1 LPTLQH
7 GIAKVNP
14 LYKPLE
20 LAPEVLALSEGDFK
34 KVVAGIEPEI
44 IILESER
51 WRIIS
56 FDELKLKLS
65 THDDGGAGTTRNC
78 EKVLQFKGS
87 KGEVYSAKSS
97 YSLSGLGGSLATFE
111 AIPAFFSF
119 ASSGVDPVWMQGAP
133 TTTIGGVP
141 HTANFNCNEK
151 GSVSP
156 EMLMH
161 PLKFVDQVRAA
172 KGQPDVWVM
181 VLLEGVQTHVTA
193 PMLEFFAVN
202 KIICGLRPPRRTSC
216 KTRTWWPFGSSAT
229 TRTRAT
235 TK

>member
-1 LPTLQH
+1 MPTLQH

-78 EKVLQFKGS
+78 E
-87 KGEVYSAKSS
+87 
-97 YSLSGLGGSLATFE
+97 
-111 AIPAFFSF
+111 
-119 ASSGVDPVWMQGAP
+119 
-133 TTTIGGVP
+133 
-141 HTANFNCNEK
+141 
-151 GSVSP
+151 
-156 EMLMH
+156 
-161 PLKFVDQVRAA
+161 
-172 KGQPDVWVM
+172 
-181 VLLEGVQTHVTA
+181 
-193 PMLEFFAVN
+193 
-202 KIICGLRPPRRTSC
+202 
-216 KTRTWWPFGSSAT
+216 
-229 TRTRAT
+229 
-235 TK
+235 

>member
-44 IILESER
+44 IILESKR

-97 YSLSGLGGSLATFE
+97 YFLPGLGGSLATFKT
-111 AIPAFFSF
+111 IPAFFSF

-133 TTTIGGVP
+133 PPPPSAACRTPPTS
-141 HTANFNCNEK
+141 TATK
-151 GSVSP
+151 RGPS
-156 EMLMH
+156 
-161 PLKFVDQVRAA
+161 
-172 KGQPDVWVM
+172 
-181 VLLEGVQTHVTA
+181 
-193 PMLEFFAVN
+193 
-202 KIICGLRPPRRTSC
+202 PPRC
-216 KTRTWWPFGSSAT
+216 
-229 TRTRAT
+229 
-235 TK
+235 

>member
-1 LPTLQH
+1 MPTLQH

-20 LAPEVLALSEGDFK
+20 LTPEVLVLYEGDFK
-34 KVVAGIEPEI
+34 KLVAGIEPEI

-87 KGEVYSAKSS
+87 KGEVSSAKSS
-97 YSLSGLGGSLATFE
+97 YFLPGLGGSLATFKT
-111 AIPAFFSF
+111 IPAFFSF

-133 TTTIGGVP
+133 PPPPSAACRTPPTS
-141 HTANFNCNEK
+141 TATK
-151 GSVSP
+151 RGPS
-156 EMLMH
+156 
-161 PLKFVDQVRAA
+161 
-172 KGQPDVWVM
+172 
-181 VLLEGVQTHVTA
+181 
-193 PMLEFFAVN
+193 
-202 KIICGLRPPRRTSC
+202 PPRC
-216 KTRTWWPFGSSAT
+216 
-229 TRTRAT
+229 
-235 TK
+235 

>member
-1 LPTLQH
+1 
-7 GIAKVNP
+7 VNP

-44 IILESER
+44 IIQESER
-51 WRIIS
+51 WRIMS

-97 YSLSGLGGSLATFE
+97 YFLPGLGGSLATFKT
-111 AIPAFFSF
+111 IPAFFSF

-133 TTTIGGVP
+133 PPPPSAACRTPPTS
-141 HTANFNCNEK
+141 TATK
-151 GSVSP
+151 RGPS
-156 EMLMH
+156 
-161 PLKFVDQVRAA
+161 
-172 KGQPDVWVM
+172 
-181 VLLEGVQTHVTA
+181 
-193 PMLEFFAVN
+193 
-202 KIICGLRPPRRTSC
+202 PPRC
-216 KTRTWWPFGSSAT
+216 
-229 TRTRAT
+229 
-235 TK
+235 

>member
-1 LPTLQH
+1 
-7 GIAKVNP
+7 
-14 LYKPLE
+14 
-20 LAPEVLALSEGDFK
+20 
-34 KVVAGIEPEI
+34 
-44 IILESER
+44 
-51 WRIIS
+51 
-56 FDELKLKLS
+56 
-65 THDDGGAGTTRNC
+65 
-78 EKVLQFKGS
+78 
-87 KGEVYSAKSS
+87 
-97 YSLSGLGGSLATFE
+97 
-111 AIPAFFSF
+111 
-119 ASSGVDPVWMQGAP
+119 M
-133 TTTIGGVP
+133 P

-181 VLLEGVQTHVTA
+181 VLMDGVQTHVTA

>member
-1 LPTLQH
+1 MPTLQH

-51 WRIIS
+51 WRIMS

-65 THDDGGAGTTRNC
+65 SHDDGGAGTTRNC

-97 YSLSGLGGSLATFE
+97 YFLPGLGGSLATFKT
-111 AIPAFFSF
+111 IPAFFSF

-133 TTTIGGVP
+133 PPPPSAACRTPPTS
-141 HTANFNCNEK
+141 TATK
-151 GSVSP
+151 RGPS
-156 EMLMH
+156 
-161 PLKFVDQVRAA
+161 
-172 KGQPDVWVM
+172 
-181 VLLEGVQTHVTA
+181 
-193 PMLEFFAVN
+193 
-202 KIICGLRPPRRTSC
+202 PPRC
-216 KTRTWWPFGSSAT
+216 
-229 TRTRAT
+229 
-235 TK
+235 

>member
-1 LPTLQH
+1 MPTLQH

-20 LAPEVLALSEGDFK
+20 LTPEVLALSEGDFNFFL
-34 KVVAGIEPEI
+34 AGIEPEI

-78 EKVLQFKGS
+78 EKVLQFKDS

-97 YSLSGLGGSLATFE
+97 YFLPGLGGTLATFE

-119 ASSGVDPVWMQGAP
+119 ASSGLDPLWMQGAP
-133 TTTIGGVP
+133 PPPPSAACRTPPTSTTTKRGP
-141 HTANFNCNEK
+141 ST
-151 GSVSP
+151 
-156 EMLMH
+156 
-161 PLKFVDQVRAA
+161 
-172 KGQPDVWVM
+172 
-181 VLLEGVQTHVTA
+181 
-193 PMLEFFAVN
+193 
-202 KIICGLRPPRRTSC
+202 PRC
-216 KTRTWWPFGSSAT
+216 
-229 TRTRAT
+229 
-235 TK
+235 

>member
-20 LAPEVLALSEGDFK
+20 LTPEVLVLYEGDFK
-34 KVVAGIEPEI
+34 KLVAGIEPEI

-51 WRIIS
+51 WRIMS

-87 KGEVYSAKSS
+87 KGEMYSAKSS
-97 YSLSGLGGSLATFE
+97 YSLSGLGSSLATFE

-119 ASSGVDPVWMQGAP
+119 ASSGMDPVWM
-133 TTTIGGVP
+133 TTVGGVP
-141 HTANFNCNEK
+141 HNANLNYNEK
-151 GSVSP
+151 GSAPPP

-161 PLKFVDQVRAA
+161 HL
-172 KGQPDVWVM
+172 
-181 VLLEGVQTHVTA
+181 
-193 PMLEFFAVN
+193 
-202 KIICGLRPPRRTSC
+202 
-216 KTRTWWPFGSSAT
+216 
-229 TRTRAT
+229 
-235 TK
+235 

>member
-34 KVVAGIEPEI
+34 KVVAGIGPEI

-65 THDDGGAGTTRNC
+65 THGDGGAGTTRNC

-97 YSLSGLGGSLATFE
+97 YFLPGLGGSLATFKT
-111 AIPAFFSF
+111 IPAFFSF

-133 TTTIGGVP
+133 PPPPSAACRTPPTS
-141 HTANFNCNEK
+141 TATK
-151 GSVSP
+151 RGPS
-156 EMLMH
+156 
-161 PLKFVDQVRAA
+161 
-172 KGQPDVWVM
+172 
-181 VLLEGVQTHVTA
+181 
-193 PMLEFFAVN
+193 
-202 KIICGLRPPRRTSC
+202 PPRC
-216 KTRTWWPFGSSAT
+216 
-229 TRTRAT
+229 
-235 TK
+235 

>member
-97 YSLSGLGGSLATFE
+97 YFLPGLGGSLATFKT
-111 AIPAFFSF
+111 IPAFFSF

-133 TTTIGGVP
+133 PPPPSAACRTPPTS
-141 HTANFNCNEK
+141 TATK
-151 GSVSP
+151 RGPS
-156 EMLMH
+156 
-161 PLKFVDQVRAA
+161 
-172 KGQPDVWVM
+172 
-181 VLLEGVQTHVTA
+181 
-193 PMLEFFAVN
+193 
-202 KIICGLRPPRRTSC
+202 PPRC
-216 KTRTWWPFGSSAT
+216 
-229 TRTRAT
+229 
-235 TK
+235 

>member
-1 LPTLQH
+1 MPTLQH

-20 LAPEVLALSEGDFK
+20 LTPEVLALSEGDFK

-87 KGEVYSAKSS
+87 KREVYSAKSS
-97 YSLSGLGGSLATFE
+97 YFLPGLGGTLATFE

-133 TTTIGGVP
+133 PPPPSAACRTPPTS
-141 HTANFNCNEK
+141 TATK
-151 GSVSP
+151 RGPS
-156 EMLMH
+156 
-161 PLKFVDQVRAA
+161 
-172 KGQPDVWVM
+172 
-181 VLLEGVQTHVTA
+181 
-193 PMLEFFAVN
+193 
-202 KIICGLRPPRRTSC
+202 PPRC
-216 KTRTWWPFGSSAT
+216 
-229 TRTRAT
+229 
-235 TK
+235 

>member
-44 IILESER
+44 IIQESER
-51 WRIIS
+51 WRIMS

-97 YSLSGLGGSLATFE
+97 YFLPGLSGSLATFKT
-111 AIPAFFSF
+111 IPAFFSF

-133 TTTIGGVP
+133 PPPPSAACRTPPTS
-141 HTANFNCNEK
+141 TATK
-151 GSVSP
+151 RGPS
-156 EMLMH
+156 
-161 PLKFVDQVRAA
+161 
-172 KGQPDVWVM
+172 
-181 VLLEGVQTHVTA
+181 
-193 PMLEFFAVN
+193 
-202 KIICGLRPPRRTSC
+202 PPRC
-216 KTRTWWPFGSSAT
+216 
-229 TRTRAT
+229 
-235 TK
+235 

>member
-1 LPTLQH
+1 M
-7 GIAKVNP
+7 
-14 LYKPLE
+14 
-20 LAPEVLALSEGDFK
+20 LALSEGDFK

-51 WRIIS
+51 WRIMS

-119 ASSGVDPVWMQGAP
+119 ASSGVGPVWM
-133 TTTIGGVP
+133 
-141 HTANFNCNEK
+141 
-151 GSVSP
+151 
-156 EMLMH
+156 
-161 PLKFVDQVRAA
+161 RA
-172 KGQPDVWVM
+172 
-181 VLLEGVQTHVTA
+181 
-193 PMLEFFAVN
+193 
-202 KIICGLRPPRRTSC
+202 RPPPPSAACRTPPTS
-216 KTRTWWPFGSSAT
+216 TAT
-229 TRTRAT
+229 KRGPSPPRC
-235 TK
+235 

>member
-34 KVVAGIEPEI
+34 KVVAGIGPEI

-97 YSLSGLGGSLATFE
+97 YFLPGLGGSLATFKT
-111 AIPAFFSF
+111 IPAFFSF

-133 TTTIGGVP
+133 PPPPSAACRTPPTS
-141 HTANFNCNEK
+141 TATK
-151 GSVSP
+151 RGPS
-156 EMLMH
+156 
-161 PLKFVDQVRAA
+161 
-172 KGQPDVWVM
+172 
-181 VLLEGVQTHVTA
+181 
-193 PMLEFFAVN
+193 
-202 KIICGLRPPRRTSC
+202 PPRC
-216 KTRTWWPFGSSAT
+216 
-229 TRTRAT
+229 
-235 TK
+235 